1 MGATDSALV
10 AGFSRAWPAPTV
22 KLIGGGHPNAAA
34 RLSRRFLYNQ
44 ASVPQT
50 VRLKGKPMI
59 FWRVKPLDAIL
70 ATAEKKGLHRSL
82 GAWQLTLL
90 GVGGII
96 GTGIFVLTAEAA
108 QKAGPGM
115 MLSFVIAGFV
125 CAVAALCYA
134 ELSSMVPVSGSAYT
148 YSYAVLGEGV
158 AWVVGWALILEYA
171 VAASAVAVGWSGYF
185 VGLLHNSLEVD
196 IPASLSN
203 GPYAGGIINLPAVVV
218 CLFVTGLLVIGTKE
232 SATFNAVLVAVK
244 VAALTVFVAL
254 ALPVIKAENFQPF
267 APLGGTGV
275 VAAAAS
281 IFFAYV
287 GFDAVSTAAEET
299 KNPQRNVPIGLI
311 GSLGIC
317 TVFYLLVS
325 AGAIGAAGAQ
335 PVLDQT
341 GAGLAPGSM
350 ALAEQCQSLA
360 AAGQHPLVCS
370 REALAQVLRQIGW
383 GKIGNMIGLAAF
395 LALPSVVLMMLFAQ
409 TRIFFVMARDGL
421 LPDVLSRVHPTFK
434 TPHIVTLMT
443 GFGVTLAAA
452 FFPVGKLADVSNS
465 GTLFA
470 FLVVALSVMIL
481 RVKDKNR
488 HRPFRTPGVWVVGPL
503 AMAGC
508 VTLFLFLPPEAK
520 LVFPVWGSIG
530 LVFYFLYGYRKS
542 HVAQGL
548 YEPTGGED
556 LIAEIRPLADWVEKD
571 EEPGP
576 RK

>member
-1 MGATDSALV
+1 
-10 AGFSRAWPAPTV
+10 
-22 KLIGGGHPNAAA
+22 
-34 RLSRRFLYNQ
+34 
-44 ASVPQT
+44 
-50 VRLKGKPMI
+50 MI

-90 GVGGII
+90 GIGAVI

-171 VAASAVAVGWSGYF
+171 VASSAVAVGWSGYF
-185 VGLLHNSLEVD
+185 VGLLHNSLGVD
-196 IPASLSN
+196 IPESLSN
-203 GPYAGGIINLPAVVV
+203 GPYAGGFINLPAMFVS
-218 CLFVTGLLVIGTKE
+218 LFVTTLLVIGTKE

-244 VAALTVFVAL
+244 IAALTLFIAL
-254 ALPVIKAENFQPF
+254 ALPAIKTENFHPF
-267 APLGGTGV
+267 APLGGSGV

-325 AGAIGAAGAQ
+325 AGAIGSVGAQ
-335 PVLDQT
+335 PVLDAS
-341 GAGLAPGSM
+341 GAGLPPGSE
-350 ALAEQCQSLA
+350 ALAAQCQSLA
-360 AAGQHPLVCS
+360 GSGTHPLACS
-370 REALAQVLRQIGW
+370 REALAQVLREIGW
-383 GKIGNMIGLAAF
+383 GKIGNLIGLAAF
-395 LALPSVVLMMLFAQ
+395 LALPSVVLMMLFGQ

-421 LPDVLSRVHPTFK
+421 LPEVLSSIHPRFR
-434 TPHIVTLMT
+434 TPHVVTIVT
-443 GFGVTLAAA
+443 GIGVTLAAA
-452 FFPVGKLADVSNS
+452 FLPVGKLADISNS

-470 FLVVALSVMIL
+470 FLVVALAVMIL
-481 RVKDKNR
+481 RVKDQNR
-488 HRPFRTPGVWVVGPL
+488 YRPFKTPAVWVVGPL
-503 AMAGC
+503 AIIGC
-508 VTLFLFLPPEAK
+508 VTLFFFLPPDAK
-520 LVFPVWGSIG
+520 LVFPIWGAIG
-530 LVFYFLYGYRKS
+530 LVFYFLYGYRRS
-542 HVAQGL
+542 HVALGY

-556 LIAEIRPLADWVEKD
+556 IIAVTRPLTHFRSEEED
-571 EEPGP
+571 EE
-576 RK
+576 